1 MSGGLELLR
10 MVEEA
15 QRASEFVTAVMH
27 LLRHGALSRE
37 QAEELLRN
45 LGFSDVQIKLVTSV
59 ARGD

>member
-59 ARGD
+59 ARGG